1 MLNLKIHELNTMHYE
16 SWLELYLQYAKYY
29 KVEIP
34 SDKFKLTWRWLNNKD
49 HPLQGII
56 AEFNDKYVGFAHFR
70 SMPSP
75 LESCEIGFLDDLF
88 VAPKFR
94 GRKIGFKLIQR
105 VKKNAEDKGWPYIN
119 WITKDDNYSARSLYD
134 KIAKKTDWNF
144 YELVVT
150 E

>member
-1 MLNLKIHELNTMHYE
+1 
-16 SWLELYLQYAKYY
+16 
-29 KVEIP
+29 
-34 SDKFKLTWRWLNNKD
+34 
-49 HPLQGII
+49 
-56 AEFNDKYVGFAHFR
+56 
-70 SMPSP
+70 MPSP

-119 WITKDDNYSARSLYD
+119 WITKDDNYIARSLYD

-144 YELVVT
+144 YELVIT
-150 E
+150 K